1 MEIATL
7 DNILV
12 IKPSTLRGQLGG
24 RPIVMRSGIW
34 TRRHVHY
41 EGVSTPTDRA
51 RLQAE
56 LNRTVPASRVEDT
69 PMAAE
74 AGIVCMVLRNPT
86 TDTTLT
92 LFAHEVVELVEE
104 DVLDLL

>member
-41 EGVSTPTDRA
+41 EGVSPADRT

-92 LFAHEVVELVEE
+92 LFAHEVVALAEE